1 MHMDNTNESDLLETV
16 GDFANGVGDWFGV
29 AVPAAQTYVWWV
41 AGAFL
46 SIAVLVSVNTR
57 RSRMELAPRTRMWRR
72 NPTVSGMR
80 HARR

>member
-1 MHMDNTNESDLLETV
+1 MYMDNASETEIMESV
-16 GDFANGVGDWFGV
+16 GDFANGVGDWFSI
-29 AVPAAQTYVWWV
+29 AIPAAQTYVWWV

-57 RSRMELAPRTRMWRR
+57 RSRMESGSGTSRWRK

>member
-1 MHMDNTNESDLLETV
+1 MYMDNASETELMESI
-16 GDFANGVGDWFGV
+16 GNFANGVGDWFGI
-29 AVPAAQTYVWWV
+29 AVPTAQTHVWWV

-46 SIAVLVSVNTR
+46 SIAVLVSVNAR
-57 RSRMELAPRTRMWRR
+57 RRRMELVPRTPMWRK